1 MGPIGEEWTRMPIKA
16 VLFDA
21 GNTLVFIDRERTIPL
36 LREAGAATDPERF
49 REAECT
55 ALELVS
61 GMVDESST
69 GMEDDIWSQYFAT
82 LFRENGVPEERLKEV
97 GERLTEL
104 HNERHLWTHVDDT
117 TPPALEALR
126 EAGIRLAVISNAD
139 GRVESAIIASGIR
152 EHFEFVMDSEL
163 EGVAKPDPEIFL
175 RACAR
180 LGLEPSEC
188 LYIGDLYP
196 VDVLG
201 ARNAGL
207 QAVLLDPEDRYDYAV
222 DRIPTVAHLPA
233 YLDRLSSDD

>member
-1 MGPIGEEWTRMPIKA
+1 MPIKA

-36 LREAGAATDPERF
+36 LQGAGADTDPERF

-55 ALELVS
+55 ALELIS
-61 GMVDESST
+61 GLVDETST
-69 GMEDDIWSQYFAT
+69 GTEDDLWHQYFTT
-82 LFRENGVPEERLKEV
+82 LFRENGVPEAKLDEV
-97 GERLTEL
+97 GASFGVL
-104 HNERHLWTHVDDT
+104 HEEEHLWTYVEAD
-117 TPPALEALR
+117 TPPALEALLR
-126 EAGIRLAVISNAD
+126 AGIRLAVISNAD

-207 QAVLLDPEDRYDYAV
+207 HAVLLDPLDRYDYPV

>member
-1 MGPIGEEWTRMPIKA
+1 MPIKA

-21 GNTLVFIDRERTIPL
+21 GNTLIFIDRERTIPV
-36 LREAGAATDPERF
+36 LREAGAETDLERF

-55 ALELVS
+55 ALDFIS
-61 GMVDESST
+61 TMVDETST
-69 GMEDDIWSQYFAT
+69 GMEDEIWSEYFTT

-97 GERLTEL
+97 GERLGSL
-104 HNERHLWTHVDDT
+104 HEEEHLWTFVDPGT
-117 TPPALEALR
+117 APALEALR
-126 EAGIRLAVISNAD
+126 GAGIRLAVISNAD
-139 GRVESAIIASGIR
+139 GRVESALIASGIR

-175 RACAR
+175 RACTR
-180 LGLEPSEC
+180 LGLDPSEC

-201 ARNAGL
+201 ARGAGL
-207 QAVLLDPEDRYDYAV
+207 HAVLLDPLDRHEYPV
-222 DRIPTVAHLPA
+222 DRIPTVAHLPD

>member
-1 MGPIGEEWTRMPIKA
+1 MPIKA

-36 LREAGAATDPERF
+36 LREAGAETGPERF

-55 ALELVS
+55 ALELIS
-61 GMVDESST
+61 GLVDETST
-69 GMEDDIWSQYFAT
+69 GTEDDIWHQYFTT
-82 LFRENGVPEERLKEV
+82 LFRENGVPEERLKEA
-97 GERLTEL
+97 GERLTEM
-104 HNERHLWTHVDDT
+104 HHERHLWTHVDDT

-126 EAGIRLAVISNAD
+126 RAGIRLAVISNAD
-139 GRVESAIIASGIR
+139 GRVEAAIVASGIR

-180 LGLEPSEC
+180 LGLEPFEC

-201 ARNAGL
+201 ARKAGL
-207 QAVLLDPEDRYDYAV
+207 HAVLLDPLDRYDHPV
-222 DRIPTVAHLPA
+222 DRIPTVAYLPD